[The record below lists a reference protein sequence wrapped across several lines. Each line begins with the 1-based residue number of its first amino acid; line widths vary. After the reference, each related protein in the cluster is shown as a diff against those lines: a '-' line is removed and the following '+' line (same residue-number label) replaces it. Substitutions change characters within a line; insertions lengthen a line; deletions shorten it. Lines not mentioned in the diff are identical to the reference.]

1 MTGGLKVTQT
11 SRRGLEAVNGKLA
24 AQVEYLRAL
33 LAQRLGPDHAFLLSE
48 PVPLGQRAETA
59 WFVEDGERI
68 APLANL
74 PEPEA
79 QAARAR
85 VAQLVSD
92 IRQLADRVERDGDA
106 GRELAR
112 ALRDALVVPDGDR
125 VWVVDGK
132 PTLVDWGWKPAHE
145 GSVAADILDVIA
157 PRVEVGPARNRRTQP
172 PASPIPATK
181 PVPAGLVAVGG
192 APAAGAARRFPWLA
206 ALLWLLFAILLIV
219 AAAVLLRSCA
229 IGSQNW
235 PAFIRS
241 WLPDRCPAPTAS
253 QGSAE
258 LGRVQASVRALERD
272 VAAREAACGVS
283 CPASS
288 TAPAR
293 EVPPVA
299 PPQTAPA
306 EIERRLERE
315 GSTRGRYLEVTLA
328 WNSRQDLD
336 LAVICPNRQE
346 ISHQQ
351 LQACGGRL
359 VTDLNAQSSALIDTP
374 VEHIVWDETPTPNG
388 TYTVQVTYF
397 SAHADTAPAVPF
409 TVIVRREGTVIAER
423 QGTAST
429 RGQKVAPLTFSIPL
443 AR

>member
-11 SRRGLEAVNGKLA
+11 SRRGLEPVNGKLA
-24 AQVEYLRAL
+24 GQVEYLRAL

-59 WFVEDGERI
+59 WFVEDGESI
-68 APLANL
+68 APLAGL
-74 PEPEA
+74 PEAEA

-157 PRVEVGPARNRRTQP
+157 PRVEVGPPRSRR
-172 PASPIPATK
+172 PATPTVSVNK
-181 PVPAGLVAVGG
+181 TVPTGIVAVGG
-192 APAAGAARRFPWLA
+192 APTPGATRRFPWLST
-206 ALLWLLFAILLIV
+206 LLWLLFAALLIV

-229 IGSQNW
+229 IGTENW
-235 PAFIRS
+235 PAIIRS
-241 WLPDRCPAPTAS
+241 WLPDRCPAPQPS
-253 QGSAE
+253 QASAE

-272 VAAREAACGVS
+272 VAARDAACGIS
-283 CPASS
+283 CQASA
-288 TAPAR
+288 T
-293 EVPPVA
+293 PPVREAPPIA
-299 PPQTAPA
+299 PPQTVPA
-306 EIERRLERE
+306 EIDRRLERE
-315 GSTRGRYLEVTLA
+315 GSTRGRFLEVTLA
-328 WNSRQDLD
+328 WNGKQDLD
-336 LAVICPNRQE
+336 LSVVCPNRQE

-359 VTDLNAQSSALIDTP
+359 VTDLNAQSGSLVDTP
-374 VEHIVWDETPTPNG
+374 VEHIIWDESPTPNG

-397 SAHADTAPAVPF
+397 SAHAETSPTVPF

-423 QGTAST
+423 QGNVSS